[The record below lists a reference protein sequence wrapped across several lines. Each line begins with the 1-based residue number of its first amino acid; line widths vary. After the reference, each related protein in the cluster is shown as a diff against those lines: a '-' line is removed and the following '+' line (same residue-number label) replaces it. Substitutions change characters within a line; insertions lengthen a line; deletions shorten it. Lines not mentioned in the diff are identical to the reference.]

1 MAIKQEMAAPHI
13 RRKRTTSAIMAD
25 VVIALLPVCAWA
37 VWLFRWQA
45 AAVLATTTA
54 VCSLADWVCLKLRGR
69 GGFDGSAAVTGL
81 LLGLSL
87 PAGTAL
93 WAAALAGV
101 FAVAVVKQLPGG
113 IGHNLFNPA
122 MAGRALLLVALP
134 QTLGGY
140 VRPDAVS
147 SATPIA
153 EAGLDASLWPLFFG
167 YENGSM
173 GETSALLILIGMV
186 YLCLRGVIRMRVPV
200 TCVWSF
206 ALVYWIFGGTTP
218 FTGAAAAQLLSGG
231 LLLGAVFMVTD
242 FTSKPTTPVGE
253 CLFAA
258 GVGILTAVLRL
269 WGPYPEGVCFAIL
282 LMNAAAPLI
291 EWLTM
296 PRVYGVRI
304 GRHAA

>member
-13 RRKRTTSAIMAD
+13 RRKRTTSAIMTD
-25 VVIALLPVCAWA
+25 VVIALLPICVWA

-45 AAVLATTTA
+45 AAVLVTTTA
-54 VCSLADWVCLKLRGR
+54 VCVLADWLCLKLRGR
-69 GGFDGSAAVTGL
+69 GGFDGSGAVTGL

-93 WAAALAGV
+93 WAAALASV

-113 IGHNLFNPA
+113 IGRNLFNPA
-122 MAGRALLLVALP
+122 MAGRALLLVTLP

-140 VRPDAVS
+140 VRP
-147 SATPIA
+147 IA
-153 EAGLDASLWPLFFG
+153 EAGLDTSLWPLFLG
-167 YENGSM
+167 YENGSL
-173 GETSALLILIGMV
+173 GETSALLILVGMV
-186 YLCLRGVIRMRVPV
+186 YLCARGVIRMRVPI

-206 ALVYWIFGGTTP
+206 ALVYWIFGGSAP

-253 CLFAA
+253 CVFAA
-258 GVGILTAVLRL
+258 GVGILTAVLRI

>member
-93 WAAALAGV
+93 WAAALSGV

-113 IGHNLFNPA
+113 IGRNLFNPA

-134 QTLGGY
+134 QTLGG
-140 VRPDAVS
+140 RQ
-147 SATPIA
+147 TPKRA
-153 EAGLDASLWPLFFG
+153 WQNK
-167 YENGSM
+167 Y
-173 GETSALLILIGMV
+173 
-186 YLCLRGVIRMRVPV
+186 
-200 TCVWSF
+200 
-206 ALVYWIFGGTTP
+206 
-218 FTGAAAAQLLSGG
+218 AADKQGP
-231 LLLGAVFMVTD
+231 M
-242 FTSKPTTPVGE
+242 
-253 CLFAA
+253 
-258 GVGILTAVLRL
+258 LRL
-269 WGPYPEGVCFAIL
+269 YAGRRRPRPANKQGQKIL
-282 LMNAAAPLI
+282 L
-291 EWLTM
+291 
-296 PRVYGVRI
+296 RRR
-304 GRHAA
+304 GRCCT

>member
-13 RRKRTTSAIMAD
+13 RRKRTTSAIMTD
-25 VVIALLPVCAWA
+25 VVIALLPICVWA

-45 AAVLATTTA
+45 AAVLVTTTA
-54 VCSLADWVCLKLRGR
+54 VCVLADWLCLKLRGR
-69 GGFDGSAAVTGL
+69 GGFDGSGAVTGL
-81 LLGLSL
+81 LSL

-93 WAAALAGV
+93 WAAALASV

-113 IGHNLFNPA
+113 IGRNLFNPA
-122 MAGRALLLVALP
+122 MAGRALLLVTLP

-153 EAGLDASLWPLFFG
+153 EAGLDTSLWPLFLG
-167 YENGSM
+167 YENGSL
-173 GETSALLILIGMV
+173 GETSALLILVGMV
-186 YLCLRGVIRMRVPV
+186 YLCARGVIRMRVPI

-206 ALVYWIFGGTTP
+206 ALVYWIFGGSAP

-253 CLFAA
+253 CVFAA
-258 GVGILTAVLRL
+258 GVGILTAVLRI

>member
-1 MAIKQEMAAPHI
+1 MARKNGLKAHEQRIGALMIAPMA
-13 RRKRTTSAIMAD
+13 
-25 VVIALLPVCAWA
+25 C
-37 VWLFRWQA
+37 F
-45 AAVLATTTA
+45 
-54 VCSLADWVCLKLRGR
+54 
-69 GGFDGSAAVTGL
+69 
-81 LLGLSL
+81 
-87 PAGTAL
+87 
-93 WAAALAGV
+93 GV
-101 FAVAVVKQLPGG
+101 
-113 IGHNLFNPA
+113 
-122 MAGRALLLVALP
+122 LLVALP

-231 LLLGAVFMVTD
+231 LLLGAIFMATD
-242 FTSKPTTPVGE
+242 YTTSPTTFKGQVIFAVGLGLIT
-253 CLFAA
+253 CLIRFWGNMNEGAA
-258 GVGILTAVLRL
+258 
-269 WGPYPEGVCFAIL
+269 YSIL
-282 LMNAAAPLI
+282 LMNLVVPYIDSLTATTPLGG
-291 EWLTM
+291 EKK
-296 PRVYGVRI
+296 RRFARAKKEG
-304 GRHAA
+304 GE